1 MYGQFGPPVY
11 IELHATFPIR
21 LPGRASDWLLNCFNL
36 SVCAVSR
43 YVTHHLIDHFGELM
57 AQVKV
62 GVVGLGAW
70 GCNVARCL
78 YEVPEC
84 DLLACTD
91 VNPARRQ
98 MAERNWG
105 VRTMESLD
113 EMLRAEPDIEAV
125 VISSPAVTHYSL
137 AKKALLA
144 DKDVF
149 VEKPF
154 TLCVEDAEELLHLA
168 EARRKVLM
176 VGHLLEYH
184 PAVNKMRDI
193 IQSGE
198 LGDIYYIYTQRVN
211 LGRIR
216 GDENALWS
224 FAPHDIS
231 QILYMLGGTPTDVSA
246 RGQSFI
252 QQGIEDVVFLSLYF
266 SNRVMAHIHVSWLDP
281 HKVRSTTVV
290 GSKKMIVFDDAAPS
304 EKLRVYDSCAQTPA
318 TCSYGEAIQV
328 RFGDI
333 HIPRIS
339 TAEPLKLEF
348 QHFLDCVIRR
358 IQPRSDA
365 RDGLR
370 VVRILEAAQRSL
382 AMDGVPVT
390 LTEGLADQS
399 PISDRSWTALPV
411 SAPSMAVA

>member
-1 MYGQFGPPVY
+1 MTQ
-11 IELHATFPIR
+11 I
-21 LPGRASDWLLNCFNL
+21 
-36 SVCAVSR
+36 
-43 YVTHHLIDHFGELM
+43 
-57 AQVKV
+57 KV

-78 YEVPEC
+78 HELPEC
-84 DLLACTD
+84 ELVVCSDLD
-91 VNPARRQ
+91 FARRQ
-98 MAERNWG
+98 MAERNWNVQTVG
-105 VRTMESLD
+105 RLD
-113 EMLRAEPDIEAV
+113 EMLLRHPEITTV
-125 VISSPAVTHYSL
+125 VISSPAVTHYPL
-137 AKKALLA
+137 AKTALLA

-154 TLCVEDAEELLHLA
+154 TLNVAHAEELLHLA
-168 EARRKVLM
+168 RTRRKILM

-184 PAVNKMRDI
+184 PAVNYMRDT
-193 IQSGE
+193 IQSGA

-231 QILYMLGGTPTDVSA
+231 QILYMLGGTPIDVSA

-252 QQGIEDVVFLSLYF
+252 QGGIEDVVFLSLYF
-266 SNRVMAHIHVSWLDP
+266 SNRVMAHIHISWLDP
-281 HKVRSTTVV
+281 HKVRSTTIV
-290 GSKKMIVFDDAAPS
+290 GSKKMVVFDDAATS
-304 EKLRVYDSCAQTPA
+304 EKLRVYDSCAELPP

-348 QHFLDCVIRR
+348 QHFLDCVTRR
-358 IQPRSDA
+358 VQPRSDA
-365 RDGLR
+365 HDGLQ

-382 AMDGVPVT
+382 DLDGVPVSLRT
-390 LTEGLADQS
+390 DQPELGSHTEAATT
-399 PISDRSWTALPV
+399 RRWTAQPLEIPQRL
-411 SAPSMAVA
+411 AVAQQ